1 MFPAAFIFFILQ
13 FFLTKNIYYKNNSL
27 DFIKSIFT
35 VILVGGSV
43 ILGTTFSLF
52 KWFFSEVKYTCISL
66 FDLLVALKRVLV
78 RNGLPVQIINY
89 VTSRCNLRCAHCFYK
104 DTLNDPDPGEMKLD
118 LLNKTTKEIGPVL
131 WYSLAGGEPFIRKD
145 LVELV
150 GLIKKNCRPKVF
162 SFPTNFLISSARM
175 GDKPP

>member
-1 MFPAAFIFFILQ
+1 M
-13 FFLTKNIYYKNNSL
+13 
-27 DFIKSIFT
+27 
-35 VILVGGSV
+35 
-43 ILGTTFSLF
+43 
-52 KWFFSEVKYTCISL
+52 
-66 FDLLVALKRVLV
+66 
-78 RNGLPVQIINY
+78 PVQIINY
-89 VTSRCNLRCAHCFYK
+89 VTSRCNFRCAHCFYK

-162 SFPTNFLISSARM
+162 SFPTNGWYSEKTYKDTMKILQSDPKGNFILFFSLDGPKKIH
-175 GDKPP
+175 DKIRFIFS